1 MSHCPVRFQPGNS
14 PKVFRWSVG
23 GQIYQA
29 VWKAIADPGRLP
41 VEWEERPKSVCSW
54 FPPAA
59 ERCMAKYLWISDMTT
74 DPSPTADATRLTEP
88 ERTSPTAY
96 TPGWLV
102 PNVASAPA
110 SLPVMMKPLASTA
123 RSLQSHVV
131 FGLAPIMTKIFE
143 IA

>member
-1 MSHCPVRFQPGNS
+1 MSHCPVRLQPGNG
-14 PKVFRWSVG
+14 PT
-23 GQIYQA
+23 YQA
-29 VWKAIADPGRLP
+29 VWKAIVAPGRLL
-41 VEWEERPKSVCSW
+41 VEWEERPKSVSSW
-54 FPPAA
+54 FLITA
-59 ERCMAKYLWISDMTT
+59 ESCIAKYLWIWDMTT
-74 DPSPTADATRLTEP
+74 DPSPTAEATRLTEP

-102 PNVASAPA
+102 PKVASAPA

-131 FGLAPIMTKIFE
+131 LGLAPIMTKIFE